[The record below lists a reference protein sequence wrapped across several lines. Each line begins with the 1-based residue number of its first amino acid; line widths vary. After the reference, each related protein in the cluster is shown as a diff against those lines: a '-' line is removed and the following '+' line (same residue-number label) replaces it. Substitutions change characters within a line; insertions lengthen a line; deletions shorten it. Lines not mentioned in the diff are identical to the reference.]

1 MSKLLKEQ
9 WSRLAFGKRNTS
21 INEAAGEP
29 SEEALVALEN
39 EWMDWC
45 SGGSAD
51 SYAMGEMAE
60 LEDEINAMKSAL
72 GMPQHKQDYAWAT
85 DGSAPI
91 HPTELRKRLA
101 ANPDPSYDCNF
112 GQC

>member
-39 EWMDWC
+39 EWMDW
-45 SGGSAD
+45 
-51 SYAMGEMAE
+51 
-60 LEDEINAMKSAL
+60 
-72 GMPQHKQDYAWAT
+72 
-85 DGSAPI
+85 
-91 HPTELRKRLA
+91 
-101 ANPDPSYDCNF
+101 
-112 GQC
+112 